1 MEENNNRYKPV
12 ITDFNVDWA
21 KIKDACMATIGKRA
35 DKEPADTW
43 KKKLLLAQ
51 HSPLRRGTISVYW
64 EQIPYF
70 VMGHL
75 VRHHV
80 GCTPFVS
87 TSRSDRT
94 GVDRTERRQTDFV
107 SMEMDFNIQSL
118 IDISR
123 KRLCNCADA
132 ETIKYWKG
140 LIEAVA
146 EYDPI
151 IAWACVPEGIHRGG
165 CPECFSDCK
174 VCNSILG
181 QMEHPED
188 MVARYEKYNN
198 MPVRARVLKKEKSD

>member
-12 ITDFNVDWA
+12 ITDFNIDWA

-35 DKEPADTW
+35 EKEPADTW

-80 GCTPFVS
+80 GCTP
-87 TSRSDRT
+87 
-94 GVDRTERRQTDFV
+94 FV

-174 VCNSILG
+174 VCNNILE

-188 MVARYEKYNN
+188 MMARYEKYNN
-198 MPVRARVLKKEKSD
+198 MPARVRVLKKEKND